1 LGDDWE
7 EIGVIS
13 PSRHDMLVQVTSDSS
28 ACYFTLVHANVEAM
42 SPTNGL
48 QDLHCLLGQR
58 TVFEDLIR

>member
-42 SPTNGL
+42 GPTNGL
-48 QDLHCLLGQR
+48 QDLHCLLS
-58 TVFEDLIR
+58 E